1 MRKLYLLRPGT
12 DTIFHTHSVL
22 AVLAS
27 LMEAG
32 QVGEFSVSH
41 LQMVKAMPG
50 HKWSDRLRLPII
62 NNQDTEDGIAVE
74 LEAAVRDN
82 PGVDALLIRGHGLY
96 VWASSWRAAKVKH
109 LCKHCMG
116 RIYFLQVRVEALEWI
131 FHVCVEMK
139 KMGLR

>member
-1 MRKLYLLRPGT
+1 M
-12 DTIFHTHSVL
+12 L

-27 LMEAG
+27 LLEADT
-32 QVGEFSVSH
+32 VGEFSASH

-50 HKWSDRLRLPII
+50 HKWSDTLRLPII
-62 NNQDTEDGIAVE
+62 KNQDTEDGIAVE
-74 LEAAVRDN
+74 LEVAVRDN

-96 VWASSWRAAKVKH
+96 VWASSWRAAKVFSGTSF
-109 LCKHCMG
+109 LG
-116 RIYFLQVRVEALEWI
+116 RFYSREFIFLEVRVEALEWI

>member
-1 MRKLYLLRPGT
+1 MNGKLLLDDVIIVRSST

-27 LMEAG
+27 LMETD
-32 QVGEFSVSH
+32 QGEFSVSH

-50 HKWSDRLRLPII
+50 HKWSDTLRLPII
-62 NNQDTEDGIAVE
+62 KNQDTEDGIAVE

-96 VWASSWRAAKVKH
+96 VWASSWRAAKVFCETFQETFH
-109 LCKHCMG
+109 RQEFISPGEGGGTGVDISRLC
-116 RIYFLQVRVEALEWI
+116 
-131 FHVCVEMK
+131 
-139 KMGLR
+139 